1 MINQL
6 RTLLLNRNG
15 NETPGAT
22 YPGEQYVPPAYRQ
35 RRLPPRLQ
43 AVYNQLFGT
52 SPDRALLNYRLQE
65 LLTCVH
71 LSEYADYA
79 TALDPRITYWPFNT
93 SLFEKAT
100 LGATA
105 QKLVA
110 ASGQELYFVGERVTT
125 ESVNRIYF
133 QWRLY
138 VQDGDTVI
146 LTQYDDNS
154 AAVQTTSV
162 EYTLDGGVSSLISL
176 PGSQLQ
182 VRFGAGTGAAWLIE
196 VLARP
201 DRTLVQ
207 VAEGVERSLGD
218 GTALWAPDSPE
229 PYKTFR
235 NLWNL
240 HDQLPYRLAGLTLA
254 LGYRLNELAG

>member
-1 MINQL
+1 MINHL
-6 RTLLLNRNG
+6 RTLLLNRDG
-15 NETPGAT
+15 NVTPGVT
-22 YPGEQYVPPAYRQ
+22 FPGEQYVPPGFRQ
-35 RRLPPRLQ
+35 RRLTPGLQ
-43 AVYNQLFGT
+43 AIYNQLFGS

-93 SLFEKAT
+93 SIFEKAT

-105 QKLVA
+105 QKLA
-110 ASGQELYFVGERVTT
+110 AATGQELYFVGERATS
-125 ESVNRIYF
+125 ESVNRIFF

-138 VQDGDTVI
+138 VQDSDTVI
-146 LTQYDDNS
+146 LTQYDDAS

-162 EYTLDGGVSSLISL
+162 EYTVSGGLSSLIPL

-207 VAEGVERSLGD
+207 VAEDVERSLGA
-218 GTALWAPDSPE
+218 GEALWRPDSPE

-240 HDQLPYRLAGLTLA
+240 HDQLPYRLTGLTLA